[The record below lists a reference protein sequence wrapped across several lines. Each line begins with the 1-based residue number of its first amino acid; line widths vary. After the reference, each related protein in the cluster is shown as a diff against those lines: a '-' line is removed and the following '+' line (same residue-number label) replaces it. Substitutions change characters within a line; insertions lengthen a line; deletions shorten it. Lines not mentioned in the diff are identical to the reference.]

1 MNKKELIEE
10 IAKKHHIILDENDP
24 ILAVVSANEIIFDDF
39 LKKIDLLFI
48 KHKTDLESYK
58 FNIFN
63 EIREYSKSNQEILKD
78 ILTQAQTNQNT
89 TKPPQEKTEDT
100 KEKKNTNINFLI
112 IAIASQIIFLL
123 VGLIIGITI

>member
-1 MNKKELIEE
+1 
-10 IAKKHHIILDENDP
+10 DENDP

-58 FNIFN
+58 FNILN
-63 EIREYSKSNQEILKD
+63 EIREYSKNNQETLKD
-78 ILTQAQTNQNT
+78 ILIQAQTNQNT
-89 TKPPQEKTEDT
+89 IKASQEKTEDT
-100 KEKKNTNINFLI
+100 KEKKNTNINFWI

-123 VGLIIGITI
+123 VGLIIGIII

>member
-24 ILAVVSANEIIFDDF
+24 IFAVVSANEIIFDNF
-39 LKKIDLLFI
+39 LEKINLLFT

-63 EIREYSKSNQEILKD
+63 EIREYSKSNQEALKNIL
-78 ILTQAQTNQNT
+78 IQTQTNQNT
-89 TKPPQEKTEDT
+89 IKSPEEKAKGV
-100 KEKKNTNINFLI
+100 KEKKNTNINFWI

-123 VGLIIGITI
+123 IGLIIGITI

>member
-1 MNKKELIEE
+1 
-10 IAKKHHIILDENDP
+10 
-24 ILAVVSANEIIFDDF
+24 
-39 LKKIDLLFI
+39 
-48 KHKTDLESYK
+48 
-58 FNIFN
+58 FN

-100 KEKKNTNINFLI
+100 KEKKNTNINFWI

>member
-48 KHKTDLESYK
+48 KHKTDLE
-58 FNIFN
+58 
-63 EIREYSKSNQEILKD
+63 
-78 ILTQAQTNQNT
+78 
-89 TKPPQEKTEDT
+89 
-100 KEKKNTNINFLI
+100 
-112 IAIASQIIFLL
+112 
-123 VGLIIGITI
+123 